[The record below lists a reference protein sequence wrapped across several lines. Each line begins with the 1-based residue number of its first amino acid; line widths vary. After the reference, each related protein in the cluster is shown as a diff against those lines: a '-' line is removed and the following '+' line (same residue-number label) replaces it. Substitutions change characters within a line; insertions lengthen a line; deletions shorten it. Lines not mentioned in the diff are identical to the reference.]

1 MHPSASMPCL
11 MPFDPNSMFYLNVI
25 GIEFFRHSLLQ
36 RAKVKK
42 GGINVLL
49 KKIRLQNSLNKDS
62 TDAS

>member
-1 MHPSASMPCL
+1 MH
-11 MPFDPNSMFYLNVI
+11 PFDPNLMFYLNVI

-49 KKIRLQNSLNKDS
+49 KKIRLQNSLNEDS